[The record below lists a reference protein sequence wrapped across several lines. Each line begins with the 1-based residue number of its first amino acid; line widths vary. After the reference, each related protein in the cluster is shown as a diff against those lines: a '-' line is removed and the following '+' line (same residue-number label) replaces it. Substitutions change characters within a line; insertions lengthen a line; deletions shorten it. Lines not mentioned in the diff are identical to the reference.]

1 MEKAREN
8 GDIRPGP
15 RDPDPDEVLV
25 VQSRYSV
32 TGTRSTASRP
42 SSLRRFAGPGRRTL
56 DCDRVR
62 AFRYV

>member
-1 MEKAREN
+1 MARASEN
-8 GDIRPGP
+8 ADIRPGP

-42 SSLRRFAGPGRRTL
+42 SFRRRLAGPTHVGSRSREN
-56 DCDRVR
+56 R